1 MGAEK
6 QCKRSSSKKSTMKME
21 ETTGEKDERYTTE
34 NMKERNFR
42 RGGMTYLM
50 RDSGSREY
58 I

>member
-50 RDSGSREY
+50 RDSFSRE
-58 I
+58 